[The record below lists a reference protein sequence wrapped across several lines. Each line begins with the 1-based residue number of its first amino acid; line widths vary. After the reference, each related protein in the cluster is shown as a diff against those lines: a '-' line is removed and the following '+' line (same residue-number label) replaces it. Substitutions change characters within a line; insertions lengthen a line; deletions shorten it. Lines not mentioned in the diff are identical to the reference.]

1 MHLREKHGVDI
12 TSLSYIPGGKIDKY
26 LGYLNFFFI
35 RETNSIREV
44 YIFKLIFVLLY
55 LSVDY
60 YREEV

>member
-1 MHLREKHGVDI
+1 MHLKEKHGVDI

-44 YIFKLIFVLLY
+44 SSFGI
-55 LSVDY
+55 SGSN
-60 YREEV
+60 